1 VDSIEID
8 LRATTEQSMVPDLV
22 KARGSKYLQKP
33 MRKREGT
40 QLHAAVTT
48 IFPEQSREPEHSFT
62 RQLQ

>member
-1 VDSIEID
+1 
-8 LRATTEQSMVPDLV
+8 MVPDLV